1 MKDKLI
7 TRLNKYLSELI
18 AIMSIILF
26 SVIGGVYISKRVF
39 LLGVVLAAA
48 TVYLVLK
55 PGADVLVS
63 SPSSSTSTAKVV
75 EVDDSSV
82 EDLGNVMYGTQRLR
96 VALPDGREFD
106 AENELR
112 AQMELDKM
120 FQAGDTIVVE
130 LPETVE
136 EDTVLFARDYW
147 RIGWAVALF
156 VLFAVLL
163 CIFGGWTGLR
173 ALFTFFF
180 SCLAIW
186 KILIPAVLDGVS
198 ASLVSFLTVA
208 VLTGVIVFLVAGI
221 SRVGVSAFAG
231 SMLGVGVSLVLAWF
245 FSKVMYVDGAAM
257 PFAQQLVNA
266 NADIVSLRDIFIGS
280 VILASSGAVMDLAM
294 DIAAGMAEVR
304 RHNPDVGFKD
314 LFFSGCRIGRAVVG
328 TMTTTLLLA
337 YSGGYLTLL
346 MVYASEGVRPID
358 FINTTLVSAE
368 VVKTLVGSFG
378 LVLVAPFTAL
388 AGAFVFSFRRKGS

>member
-1 MKDKLI
+1 MKISFSKLS
-7 TRLNKYLSELI
+7 TVFLSLFLAIATIYLI
-18 AIMSIILF
+18 A
-26 SVIGGVYISKRVF
+26 
-39 LLGVVLAAA
+39 
-48 TVYLVLK
+48 K
-55 PGADVLVS
+55 PGANILVS
-63 SPSSSTSTAKVV
+63 APLKATTKAKVV
-75 EVDDSSV
+75 DVDDSSV
-82 EDLGNVMYGTQRLR
+82 EDLGAVRYGTQRLR
-96 VALPDGREFD
+96 VSLPDGREFN

-120 FQAGDTIVVE
+120 FQAGDTVVVE

-156 VLFAVLL
+156 VLFSVLL
-163 CIFGGWTGLR
+163 CVFGGWTGLR

-186 KILIPAVLDGVS
+186 KILIPAVLNGAS

-231 SMLGVGVSLVLAWF
+231 SMLGVAVSLVLAWF

-358 FINTTLVSAE
+358 FINSTLVSAE

-388 AGAFVFSFRRKGS
+388 AGAFVFGYPINNVKKEK

>member
-1 MKDKLI
+1 MK
-7 TRLNKYLSELI
+7 
-18 AIMSIILF
+18 
-26 SVIGGVYISKRVF
+26 ISKPVLTSF

-120 FQAGDTIVVE
+120 FRPGDTIVVE
-130 LPETVE
+130 LPKMIK

-147 RIGWAVALF
+147 RIGWALALF

-231 SMLGVGVSLVLAWF
+231 SMLGVAVSLVLAWF

-346 MVYASEGVRPID
+346 MVYASEGIRPID

-388 AGAFVFSFRRKGS
+388 AGAFVFSFRRKGSQI

>member
-1 MKDKLI
+1 MK
-7 TRLNKYLSELI
+7 
-18 AIMSIILF
+18 
-26 SVIGGVYISKRVF
+26 ISKPVLTSF

-120 FQAGDTIVVE
+120 FRPGDTIVVE
-130 LPETVE
+130 LPKTIK

-147 RIGWAVALF
+147 RIGWALALF

-231 SMLGVGVSLVLAWF
+231 SMLGVAVSLVLAWF

-388 AGAFVFSFRRKGS
+388 AGAFVFSFRRKGSQI

>member
-1 MKDKLI
+1 MK
-7 TRLNKYLSELI
+7 
-18 AIMSIILF
+18 
-26 SVIGGVYISKRVF
+26 ISKPVLTSF

-120 FQAGDTIVVE
+120 FQPGDKIVVE
-130 LPETVE
+130 LPKTLNEN
-136 EDTVLFARDYW
+136 TVLFARDYW

-231 SMLGVGVSLVLAWF
+231 SMLGVAVSLVLAWF

-388 AGAFVFSFRRKGS
+388 AGAFVFSFRRKGSQI

>member
-1 MKDKLI
+1 MKISFSKLSTI
-7 TRLNKYLSELI
+7 LLSLFLAIATIYLI
-18 AIMSIILF
+18 A
-26 SVIGGVYISKRVF
+26 
-39 LLGVVLAAA
+39 
-48 TVYLVLK
+48 K
-55 PGADVLVS
+55 PGANILVS
-63 SPSSSTSTAKVV
+63 APLKATTKAKVV
-75 EVDDSSV
+75 DVDDSSV
-82 EDLGNVMYGTQRLR
+82 EDLGAVRYGTQRLR
-96 VALPDGREFD
+96 VSLPDGREFN

-156 VLFAVLL
+156 VLFSVLL
-163 CIFGGWTGLR
+163 CVFGGWTGLR

-186 KILIPAVLDGVS
+186 KILIPAVLNGAS

-231 SMLGVGVSLVLAWF
+231 SMLGVAVSLVLAWF

-280 VILASSGAVMDLAM
+280 VILGSSGAVMDLAM

-358 FINTTLVSAE
+358 FINSTLVSAE

-388 AGAFVFSFRRKGS
+388 AGAFVFGYPINNVKKEK

>member
-1 MKDKLI
+1 MK
-7 TRLNKYLSELI
+7 
-18 AIMSIILF
+18 
-26 SVIGGVYISKRVF
+26 ISKPILTSFF
-39 LLGVVLAAA
+39 LGLALASV

-55 PGADVLVS
+55 PGAEVLVS
-63 SPSSSTSTAKVV
+63 APPSSTSAAKVI

-82 EDLGNVMYGTQRLR
+82 EDLGNVRYGTQRLK
-96 VALPDGREFD
+96 VVLPDGGRFD

-112 AQMELDKM
+112 AQMEFDKM
-120 FQAGDTIVVE
+120 FKPGDTIVVE
-130 LPETVE
+130 LPKTTN
-136 EDTVLFARDYW
+136 EDTVLFARDYR
-147 RIGWAVALF
+147 RIGWAAALF
-156 VLFAVLL
+156 VLFAALL
-163 CIFGGWTGLR
+163 CVFGGWTGFR

-186 KILIPAVLDGVS
+186 KILIPAVLDGAS
-198 ASLVSFLTVA
+198 ASAVSFLTVA
-208 VLTGVIVFLVAGI
+208 ALTAVIVFLVVGFT
-221 SRVGVSAFAG
+221 RVGAAAFSG
-231 SMLGVGVSLVLAWF
+231 SLLGVAASLLLARF
-245 FSKVMYVDGAAM
+245 FSEVMHIDGATM

-266 NADIVSLRDIFIGS
+266 NADIVSLGDVFVGS

-304 RHNPDVGFKD
+304 RHNARLAFRD
-314 LFFSGCRIGRAVVG
+314 LFLSGCRIGRAVVG

-346 MVYASEGVRPID
+346 MVYASEGVRPAD
-358 FINTTLVSAE
+358 FINTALVSAE

-388 AGAFVFSFRRKGS
+388 AGAFVFRGGGVKGE

>member
-1 MKDKLI
+1 MKISLSKLSTILLSLFLAIVTIYLI
-7 TRLNKYLSELI
+7 T
-18 AIMSIILF
+18 
-26 SVIGGVYISKRVF
+26 
-39 LLGVVLAAA
+39 
-48 TVYLVLK
+48 K

-63 SPSSSTSTAKVV
+63 APSKATITAKVV

-82 EDLGNVMYGTQRLR
+82 EDLGAVRYGTQRLR
-96 VALPDGREFD
+96 VSLPDGREFN

-120 FQAGDTIVVE
+120 FQPGDKIVVE
-130 LPETVE
+130 LPKTLNEN
-136 EDTVLFARDYW
+136 TVLFARDYW

-186 KILIPAVLDGVS
+186 KILIPAVLDGAS

-208 VLTGVIVFLVAGI
+208 VLTGVIVFIVAGI

-266 NADIVSLRDIFIGS
+266 NADIVSLRDIFVGS

-304 RHNPDVGFKD
+304 RHNPNVGLRD
-314 LFFSGCRIGRAVVG
+314 LFMSGCRIGRAVVG

-358 FINTTLVSAE
+358 FINSTLVSAE

-388 AGAFVFSFRRKGS
+388 AGAFVFSFRRKSS

>member
-1 MKDKLI
+1 MKISFSKLS
-7 TRLNKYLSELI
+7 TVFLSLFLAIATIYLI
-18 AIMSIILF
+18 A
-26 SVIGGVYISKRVF
+26 
-39 LLGVVLAAA
+39 
-48 TVYLVLK
+48 K
-55 PGADVLVS
+55 PGANILVS
-63 SPSSSTSTAKVV
+63 APLKATTKAKVV
-75 EVDDSSV
+75 DVDDSSV
-82 EDLGNVMYGTQRLR
+82 EDLGAVRYGTQRLR
-96 VALPDGREFD
+96 VSLPDGREFN

-120 FQAGDTIVVE
+120 FQAGDTVVVE

-156 VLFAVLL
+156 VLFSVLL
-163 CIFGGWTGLR
+163 CVFGGWTGLR

-186 KILIPAVLDGVS
+186 KILIPAVLNGAS

-231 SMLGVGVSLVLAWF
+231 SMLGVAVSLVLAWF

-280 VILASSGAVMDLAM
+280 VILGSSGAVMDLAM

-358 FINTTLVSAE
+358 FINSTLVSAE

-388 AGAFVFSFRRKGS
+388 AGAFVFGYPINNVKKEK

>member
-1 MKDKLI
+1 MK
-7 TRLNKYLSELI
+7 
-18 AIMSIILF
+18 
-26 SVIGGVYISKRVF
+26 ISKPVLTSF

-120 FQAGDTIVVE
+120 FQPGDKIVVE
-130 LPETVE
+130 LPKTLNEN
-136 EDTVLFARDYW
+136 TVLFARDYW

-221 SRVGVSAFAG
+221 NRVGVSAFAG
-231 SMLGVGVSLVLAWF
+231 SMLGVAVSLVLAWF

-388 AGAFVFSFRRKGS
+388 AGAFVFSFRRKGSQI

>member
-1 MKDKLI
+1 MK
-7 TRLNKYLSELI
+7 
-18 AIMSIILF
+18 
-26 SVIGGVYISKRVF
+26 ISKRILTSF
-39 LLGVVLAAA
+39 LLGAVLASL
-48 TVYLVLK
+48 TVYLILK

-63 SPSSSTSTAKVV
+63 APVSLTSTAKVIK
-75 EVDDSSV
+75 VDDSSV
-82 EDLGNVMYGTQRLR
+82 EDLGNVRYGTQRLK

-120 FQAGDTIVVE
+120 FQPGDTIVVE
-130 LPETVE
+130 LPKTVK
-136 EDTVLFARDYW
+136 EDSVLFARDYW
-147 RIGWAVALF
+147 RIGWAGALF

-163 CIFGGWTGLR
+163 CVFGGWTGFR

-186 KILIPAVLDGVS
+186 KILIPAVLNGAS

-221 SRVGVSAFAG
+221 SRIGVSAFAG

-245 FSKVMYVDGAAM
+245 FSKVMYVDGSTM
-257 PFAQQLVNA
+257 PFAQQLVYADA
-266 NADIVSLRDIFIGS
+266 NIVSLRDIFVGS

-304 RHNPDVGFKD
+304 RHNPDVGLRD
-314 LFFSGCRIGRAVVG
+314 LFMSGCRIGRAVVG

-358 FINTTLVSAE
+358 FINSTLVSAE

-388 AGAFVFSFRRKGS
+388 AGAFVFSFRRKSS

>member
-1 MKDKLI
+1 MK
-7 TRLNKYLSELI
+7 
-18 AIMSIILF
+18 
-26 SVIGGVYISKRVF
+26 ISKSILTSIF
-39 LLGVVLAAA
+39 LGIVLASV
-48 TVYLVLK
+48 TVYLILK

-63 SPSSSTSTAKVV
+63 APVSSTSTAKVIA
-75 EVDDSSV
+75 VDDSSV
-82 EDLGNVMYGTQRLR
+82 EDLGNVRYGTQRLK
-96 VALPDGREFD
+96 VALCDGRQFD

-120 FQAGDTIVVE
+120 FQLGDKIVVE
-130 LPETVE
+130 LPKTINEN
-136 EDTVLFARDYW
+136 TVLFARDYW

-186 KILIPAVLDGVS
+186 KILIPAVLNGAS

-231 SMLGVGVSLVLAWF
+231 SMLGVAVSLVLAWF
-245 FSKVMYVDGAAM
+245 FSKVMYVDGATM

-358 FINTTLVSAE
+358 FINSTLVSAE

-388 AGAFVFSFRRKGS
+388 AGAFVFGYPINNVKKEK

>member
-1 MKDKLI
+1 MK
-7 TRLNKYLSELI
+7 
-18 AIMSIILF
+18 
-26 SVIGGVYISKRVF
+26 ISKPVLTSF

-120 FQAGDTIVVE
+120 FRPGDTIVVE
-130 LPETVE
+130 LPKTLNEN
-136 EDTVLFARDYW
+136 TVLFARDYW

-231 SMLGVGVSLVLAWF
+231 SMLGVAVSLVLAWF

-388 AGAFVFSFRRKGS
+388 AGAFVFSFRRKGSQI

>member
-1 MKDKLI
+1 MK
-7 TRLNKYLSELI
+7 
-18 AIMSIILF
+18 
-26 SVIGGVYISKRVF
+26 ISKPVLTSF

-63 SPSSSTSTAKVV
+63 SLSSSTSTAKVV

-120 FQAGDTIVVE
+120 FQPGDKIVVE
-130 LPETVE
+130 LPKTLNEN
-136 EDTVLFARDYW
+136 TVLFARDYW

-231 SMLGVGVSLVLAWF
+231 SMLGVAVSLVLAWF

-304 RHNPDVGFKD
+304 RHNPNVGFKD

-388 AGAFVFSFRRKGS
+388 AGAFVFSFRRKGSQI

>member
-1 MKDKLI
+1 MK
-7 TRLNKYLSELI
+7 
-18 AIMSIILF
+18 
-26 SVIGGVYISKRVF
+26 ISKPVLTSF

-82 EDLGNVMYGTQRLR
+82 EDLGNVMYGTQRLT
-96 VALPDGREFD
+96 VALPDGRKFD

-120 FQAGDTIVVE
+120 FQPGDKIVVE
-130 LPETVE
+130 LPKTLNEN
-136 EDTVLFARDYW
+136 TVLFARDYW
-147 RIGWAVALF
+147 RIGWALALF

-231 SMLGVGVSLVLAWF
+231 SMLGVAVSLVLAWF

-304 RHNPDVGFKD
+304 RHNPNVGFKD

-388 AGAFVFSFRRKGS
+388 AGAFVFSFRRKGSQI